1 MKNQLFS
8 SNFIKNISLKTA
20 GSDHL
25 ILLPFMSI
33 SFFLLATK
41 KQFGNKNL
49 ALLPP
54 IPKSGKVIP

>member
-8 SNFIKNISLKTA
+8 SNSIKNISLKTA

-33 SFFLLATK
+33 SFFL
-41 KQFGNKNL
+41 
-49 ALLPP
+49 
-54 IPKSGKVIP
+54 